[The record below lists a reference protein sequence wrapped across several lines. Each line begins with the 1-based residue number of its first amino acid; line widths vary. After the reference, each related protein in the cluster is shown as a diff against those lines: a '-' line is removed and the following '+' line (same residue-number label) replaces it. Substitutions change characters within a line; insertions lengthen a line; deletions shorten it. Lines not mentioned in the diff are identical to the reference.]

1 MLFLPLSSALS
12 VGELRP
18 GEFFLYFTNIVYV
31 EMDKNS
37 LHVWKGN
44 NYRGPKKPVY
54 HSLAIL
60 AL

>member
-18 GEFFLYFTNIVYV
+18 GEFFSLYFTNIVYV

-44 NYRGPKKPVY
+44 NYRGPKKTCIP
-54 HSLAIL
+54 
-60 AL
+60 